1 MRLRFLPPIYDE
13 VTGSHSMAGIS
24 PAMISPTMP
33 GISAATE
40 KWGYLTVNHD
50 NAQGTVTEHSTQ

>member
-40 KWGYLTVNHD
+40 K
-50 NAQGTVTEHSTQ
+50 